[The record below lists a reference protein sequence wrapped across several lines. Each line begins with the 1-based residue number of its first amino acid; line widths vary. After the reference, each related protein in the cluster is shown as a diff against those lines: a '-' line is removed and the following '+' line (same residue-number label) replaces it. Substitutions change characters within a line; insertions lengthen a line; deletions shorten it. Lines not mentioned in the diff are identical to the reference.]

1 MYVVCPSSKSRS
13 DFLKAE
19 LRQNLGDPA
28 RKILIGAQT
37 DVHKASPPPVPM
49 IVACWTSPES
59 MICTV
64 LTAILPFLI

>member
-37 DVHKASPPPVPM
+37 DVHKALTASGEVQQAT
-49 IVACWTSPES
+49 I
-59 MICTV
+59 IGTV